1 MTNGPVMNEFDSFAS
16 DILKNSNSNAYD
28 VLWYTVP
35 ENRRHNVGAANNR
48 YNKTLN
54 DKIHSLITQYFDE
67 DDLNMV
73 CSWYMNYHVDKIE
86 KLGYNITYYDSDPYV
101 CEDCDLISDNIHNVD
116 VIFDRVRFKGPI
128 IHKFCEDTYPIGKVH
143 KGKYILAGINKK
155 RLHICNPIKSSQ
167 QLIEQNEIKS
177 VIYEEE
183 YEFQK
188 VKYSIV
194 VGCS

>member
-1 MTNGPVMNEFDSFAS
+1 MNEFDSFAS
-16 DILKNSNSNAYD
+16 DILKNSDSNAYD
-28 VLWYTVP
+28 ILWYTVP

-143 KGKYILAGINKK
+143 KGKYILAGSNKK
-155 RLHICNPIKSSQ
+155 RLHICNPIESSQ
-167 QLIEQNEIKS
+167 
-177 VIYEEE
+177 
-183 YEFQK
+183 
-188 VKYSIV
+188 
-194 VGCS
+194 